1 MLESQKSGYIYFNC
15 FELPSDW
22 LLSYWMSQSKGT
34 SKQLLCRV
42 GLWRFHVFYFCKKG
56 KYTNLSLNTRLSGD
70 VGCAMIGIVD
80 SFPFPDS
87 LISIE
92 LQYIIAP
99 VSDKDRL
106 LTFIWEVFSFPM
118 ALVCFWMLFKSA
130 ISKEVHVVSSCPP
143 QNMIS
148 LHTAGLSVWVDPNF

>member
-1 MLESQKSGYIYFNC
+1 MASE
-15 FELPSDW
+15 
-22 LLSYWMSQSKGT
+22 
-34 SKQLLCRV
+34 
-42 GLWRFHVFYFCKKG
+42 VFKVYQNEFKHPVFLKKEN
-56 KYTNLSLNTRLSGD
+56 KYTNLSLNTRLAGD

-118 ALVCFWMLFKSA
+118 ALVCF
-130 ISKEVHVVSSCPP
+130 
-143 QNMIS
+143 
-148 LHTAGLSVWVDPNF
+148 

>member
-1 MLESQKSGYIYFNC
+1 MDGPLF
-15 FELPSDW
+15 
-22 LLSYWMSQSKGT
+22 
-34 SKQLLCRV
+34 V
-42 GLWRFHVFYFCKKG
+42 KKG
-56 KYTNLSLNTRLSGD
+56 EYTNLSLNTRLVGD

-118 ALVCFWMLFKSA
+118 ALVCF
-130 ISKEVHVVSSCPP
+130 
-143 QNMIS
+143 
-148 LHTAGLSVWVDPNF
+148 

>member
-1 MLESQKSGYIYFNC
+1 MAVELLRVNQKAAQNNYYVESDFGDSMF
-15 FELPSDW
+15 F
-22 LLSYWMSQSKGT
+22 T
-34 SKQLLCRV
+34 SV
-42 GLWRFHVFYFCKKG
+42 KKG

-118 ALVCFWMLFKSA
+118 ALVCF
-130 ISKEVHVVSSCPP
+130 
-143 QNMIS
+143 
-148 LHTAGLSVWVDPNF
+148 